1 MHRKQSS
8 EVNQSID
15 TRLVKCLCVILE
27 IMHVPVQVLQYNNN
41 VLCDK
46 TVKVNCS
53 STKTIKLCLM
63 EKIFTVVFVCFLNLE
78 TVPVLSSLKWL
89 PCWTVQ
95 SWSKQC

>member
-63 EKIFTVVFVCFLNLE
+63 EKNIYCGVCFLYLE
-78 TVPVLSSLKWL
+78 TFPVLSILKWL
-89 PCWTVQ
+89 PCWTVGAI
-95 SWSKQC
+95 